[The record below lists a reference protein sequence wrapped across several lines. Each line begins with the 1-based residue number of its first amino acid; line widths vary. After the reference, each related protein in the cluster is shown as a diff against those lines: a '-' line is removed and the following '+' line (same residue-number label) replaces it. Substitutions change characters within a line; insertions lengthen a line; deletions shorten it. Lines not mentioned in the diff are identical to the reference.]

1 MKGVPA
7 NESATAVCQ
16 DGWKGDCHGRAHF
29 HIGPP
34 VGQGRIQGPA
44 CRGRQFEEF
53 DLGQEN
59 KHLAAAVALFP
70 SVLSNEPAGVP
81 QAGHAARAEKS
92 IGTVSG
98 NVVSWRT

>member
-1 MKGVPA
+1 MCGPQIPHDPTKMDVRAPAAKDQDGPLTTENGPMKGVPA

-44 CRGRQFEEF
+44 YRGRQFEEF
-53 DLGQEN
+53 DL
-59 KHLAAAVALFP
+59 
-70 SVLSNEPAGVP
+70 
-81 QAGHAARAEKS
+81 
-92 IGTVSG
+92 
-98 NVVSWRT
+98 